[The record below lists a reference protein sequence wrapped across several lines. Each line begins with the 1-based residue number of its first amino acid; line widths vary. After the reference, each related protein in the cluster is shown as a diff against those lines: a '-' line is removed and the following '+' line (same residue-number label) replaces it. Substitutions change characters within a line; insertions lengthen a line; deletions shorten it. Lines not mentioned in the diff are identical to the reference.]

1 MRRHFQPSLKCSE
14 YQVSHHLFVETEI
27 PIGDIFCVIFLQLG
41 SFKNSCISSFKKV
54 VKRQVGKPNYYVLHD
69 DEHQRKSW
77 NILGQNFANNEETF
91 KAQCLWFL
99 PKNVQQLK
107 TKTNVPIL
115 QDCFFVWSEAQKRRT
130 LVCNKRVWKSWDLKW
145 VFKEVPG
152 IPDWALTKG

>member
-69 DEHQRKSW
+69 DDEHQRKSW
-77 NILGQNFANNEETF
+77 NILGQNFANNEEAF
-91 KAQCLWFL
+91 KAQYSWFL

-107 TKTNVPIL
+107 TKTNVVPIY
-115 QDCFFVWSEAQKRRT
+115 SI
-130 LVCNKRVWKSWDLKW
+130 
-145 VFKEVPG
+145 VFCV
-152 IPDWALTKG
+152 I